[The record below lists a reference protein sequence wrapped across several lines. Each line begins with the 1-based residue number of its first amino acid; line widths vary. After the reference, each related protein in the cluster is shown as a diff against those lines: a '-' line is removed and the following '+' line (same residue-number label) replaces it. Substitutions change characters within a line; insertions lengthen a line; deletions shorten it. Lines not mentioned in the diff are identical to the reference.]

1 MSHRKGYKKDYI
13 CQLSKHYEDHMLC
26 TAAMQSGPLQTRAAR
41 QASSV
46 GALLGEAAEQGQ
58 EALGGLLLLKSPFC
72 GRSQHPPTQGHR
84 VGGRA
89 FRGQAAL

>member
-13 CQLSKHYEDHMLC
+13 CRLSKHYEDHMLC
-26 TAAMQSGPLQTRAAR
+26 AAAMQSGPFRRGPGGGPLRRA
-41 QASSV
+41 
-46 GALLGEAAEQGQ
+46 Q
-58 EALGGLLLLKSPFC
+58 EVLGGLLLLKSPFC

-89 FRGQAAL
+89 FRDQAAL